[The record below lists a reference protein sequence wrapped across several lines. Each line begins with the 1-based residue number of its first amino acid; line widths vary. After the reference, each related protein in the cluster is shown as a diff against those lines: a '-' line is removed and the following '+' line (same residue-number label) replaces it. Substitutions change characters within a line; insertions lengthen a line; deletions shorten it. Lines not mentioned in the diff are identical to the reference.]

1 MGLREEKKRQTRA
14 ALIAAA
20 ATLFAERGYEA
31 TTVADI
37 AAGANV
43 STRTFFSYFPAKE
56 DVLFAGTDERLA
68 AMAAAFADGSPS
80 TPLEAMHRIAEQVLS
95 ASPDLPGADRLAIM
109 LARPELQA
117 QALQRLLAAQRLIGE
132 WLLRAYPDRLDAPL
146 SRAVAG
152 ALVGALVG
160 TVLGGAAPAELSAQ
174 IHRALRLLEDGLRTL
189 GQP

>member
-43 STRTFFSYFPAKE
+43 STRTFFSYFRAKE

-68 AMAAAFADGSPS
+68 ALAAAFADVSAA
-80 TPLEAMHRIAEQVLS
+80 TPLEALRRIAAQVMS
-95 ASPDLPGADRLAIM
+95 ASSDLPGPDRLAIL

-117 QALQRLLAAQRLIGE
+117 QAMLRLLAAQRLIGE
-132 WLLRAYPDRLDAPL
+132 WLLRAYPSRLDATL
-146 SRAVAG
+146 ARAVAG

-160 TVLGGAAPAELSAQ
+160 TVLGSIESGTAPDLD
-174 IHRALRLLEDGLRTL
+174 RTLRLLEDGLGTL
-189 GQP
+189 G